1 VRRLSSVR
9 LRVAA
14 VFALALAVLL
24 AVAGLAIRAGLRD
37 QLTNATDDGLE
48 TRAAAV
54 GRLLV
59 ERGRPVPGL
68 TAGLDDPGETFTQ
81 VIGPGEEVVI
91 AAEGLPRAPLL
102 DAARRREA
110 AEGLTVRLPGV
121 IVAPDEGDQ
130 EIDLDALEETAS
142 EPFEDDRARL
152 VARSVTVGGT
162 RYAIIVGATLEDR
175 EDAVRALD
183 RVLLIALPLALLGA
197 ALAGYLA
204 VALALRPVE
213 LMRRRAVD
221 ASVAERLPVSGS
233 GDELDRLGETLN
245 AMLDRIE
252 RSLEAERAFAADASH
267 ELRTPLAIL
276 RGELEL
282 ALRRDRPPEELRAM
296 IATALE
302 EAERL
307 SRLADEL
314 LALARADAGRLEL
327 APEPLDASALLEAT
341 RDRFAGQ
348 AGDRPIAVDAPP
360 GLTLHGDRARLE
372 QALGNLTDNAL
383 RHGAGGLTLR
393 ARRADSAIELAV
405 ADEGPGVD
413 PAFAAHAFERF
424 RRADRAR
431 GPGGTGLGLAI
442 VRSIA
447 EAHGGSARLTPL
459 AGGGTEAVLR
469 LPA

>member
-1 VRRLSSVR
+1 
-9 LRVAA
+9 
-14 VFALALAVLL
+14 
-24 AVAGLAIRAGLRD
+24 
-37 QLTNATDDGLE
+37 
-48 TRAAAV
+48 
-54 GRLLV
+54 
-59 ERGRPVPGL
+59 
-68 TAGLDDPGETFTQ
+68 
-81 VIGPGEEVVI
+81 
-91 AAEGLPRAPLL
+91 
-102 DAARRREA
+102 
-110 AEGLTVRLPGV
+110 
-121 IVAPDEGDQ
+121 
-130 EIDLDALEETAS
+130 
-142 EPFEDDRARL
+142 
-152 VARSVTVGGT
+152 
-162 RYAIIVGATLEDR
+162 
-175 EDAVRALD
+175 
-183 RVLLIALPLALLGA
+183 
-197 ALAGYLA
+197 
-204 VALALRPVE
+204 
-213 LMRRRAVD
+213 
-221 ASVAERLPVSGS
+221 
-233 GDELDRLGETLN
+233 
-245 AMLDRIE
+245 MLDRIE

-360 GLTLHGDRARLE
+360 GLTLPGDRARLE
-372 QALGNLTDNAL
+372 QALGNLADNAL
-383 RHGAGGLTLR
+383 RHGAGGLTLS
-393 ARRADSAIELAV
+393 ARRADGAIELAV
-405 ADEGPGVD
+405 ADEGPGLD

-447 EAHGGSARLTPL
+447 EAHGGSARLTPR